1 MYATFKDHATEL
13 PISNEVKNVVR
24 LFNTSPEE
32 MNTSFFDS
40 NAVNPEMVSI
50 SEPLISSNC
59 SETSS
64 VSSKES
70 SHLRDLKTEM
80 DNICLKEAEQFVLF
94 ENTLEEKVG
103 ENFLGDGKFNEKFM
117 LVGDNVDLLK
127 PRHMS
132 RDRSNRG
139 LHTFQMIAVKNRIP
153 LPEKPH

>member
-1 MYATFKDHATEL
+1 M
-13 PISNEVKNVVR
+13 
-24 LFNTSPEE
+24 FNTSPEE

-80 DNICLKEAEQFVLF
+80 DNICLKEAEQFFIV
-94 ENTLEEKVG
+94 
-103 ENFLGDGKFNEKFM
+103 
-117 LVGDNVDLLK
+117 
-127 PRHMS
+127 
-132 RDRSNRG
+132 
-139 LHTFQMIAVKNRIP
+139 
-153 LPEKPH
+153 